1 MGLQELALWLLAAAG
16 IVRGEWAPA
25 RGQRREPR
33 RGGRGRRPRVLP
45 ARRLSGPGVTRC
57 PFPGP
62 GPGRAEG
69 RPALGPAGKGHG
81 RRTILIIY
89 LFVPVPKESLQGE
102 FQRKLYKELLKNYNP
117 LERPVA
123 NDSQPLTVYFTLSLM
138 QIMDVDEKNQVLTT
152 NIWLQMYWT
161 DHYLQWNVSEYPGV
175 KNVRFPDGLI
185 WKPDIL
191 LYNSADERFDATFH
205 TNVLV
210 NSSGHC
216 QYLPPASII

>member
-1 MGLQELALWLLAAAG
+1 MSTES
-16 IVRGEWAPA
+16 R
-25 RGQRREPR
+25 
-33 RGGRGRRPRVLP
+33 
-45 ARRLSGPGVTRC
+45 
-57 PFPGP
+57 
-62 GPGRAEG
+62 
-69 RPALGPAGKGHG
+69 
-81 RRTILIIY
+81 ILIIC
-89 LFVPVPKESLQGE
+89 LFIPVPKESLQGE

-191 LYNSADERFDATFH
+191 LYNREPRCGRRRIRASAGRGTATQ
-205 TNVLV
+205 TGR
-210 NSSGHC
+210 S
-216 QYLPPASII
+216 QP